1 MVVAIISLLHIGRVS
16 IMVKIGD
23 KIDNR
28 YRITSR
34 IGTGG
39 MAEVFEATDFVSKR
53 VVAIKIMKE
62 ELISDVSNVE
72 RFRHEVMSCA
82 SMNHP
87 NIIKVYNQGTY
98 DDRPYMAYEYIKGQT
113 LSEKLTFL
121 TRLTVYESCQIMVQL
136 LDAVDYIHKH
146 GIIHR
151 DIKPQNIFCLAD
163 GTIKLADFGIAVEA
177 NMDETKTEEGILGS
191 VFYLAPEVCSGKQVS
206 VQSDIYSI
214 GVTFFE
220 LVTGRLP
227 FEEGRAIDVA
237 MSHIKKPFPSTSK
250 YSQGIPKE
258 IDKII
263 LKACKRNPKER
274 YSSALEMKKAIENV
288 LENKTNF
295 KSEKRNWFK
304 RLFGFK

>member
-1 MVVAIISLLHIGRVS
+1 MVVAIISLSHTGRVS

-23 KIDNR
+23 RIDDR

-39 MAEVFEATDFVSKR
+39 MAEVFEATDFVAKR
-53 VVAIKIMKE
+53 VVAIKIMRE
-62 ELISDVSNVE
+62 ELIGDEENVN
-72 RFRHEVMSCA
+72 RFKHEVMSCA
-82 SMNHP
+82 AMNHP

-113 LSEKLTFL
+113 LAEKLTFL

-136 LDAVDYIHKH
+136 LDAVNYIHNH

-151 DIKPQNIFCLAD
+151 DIKPQNIFYLAD
-163 GTIKLADFGIAVEA
+163 GTIKLADFGIAVDA
-177 NMDETKTEEGILGS
+177 NIDETKTEKGILGS
-191 VFYLAPEVCSGKQVS
+191 VFYLAPEVCSGKQVT
-206 VQSDIYSI
+206 VQSDIYSV

-227 FEEGRAIDVA
+227 FEEGRAIDIA
-237 MSHIKKPFPSTSK
+237 MSHIKKPFPSATK
-250 YSQGIPKE
+250 YSPSVPKE

-274 YSSALEMKKAIENV
+274 YASALEMKVAIEAAIA
-288 LENKTNF
+288 NKTNF
-295 KSEKRNWFK
+295 KGEKQNWFK

>member
-1 MVVAIISLLHIGRVS
+1 MVR
-16 IMVKIGD
+16 IGD
-23 KIDNR
+23 RIDER

-62 ELISDVSNVE
+62 ELITDEENVE
-72 RFRHEVMSCA
+72 RFKHEVMSCA

-87 NIIKVYNQGTY
+87 NIIKVYNHGVY
-98 DDRPYMAYEYIKGQT
+98 EDRPYMAYEYIKGQT
-113 LSEKLTFL
+113 LTEKLTFL

-136 LDAVDYIHKH
+136 LDAVNYIHRH

-151 DIKPQNIFCLAD
+151 DIKPQNIFYLAD
-163 GTIKLADFGIAVEA
+163 GTIKLADFGIAVDA
-177 NMDETKTEEGILGS
+177 NIDETKTEKGILGS
-191 VFYLAPEVCSGKQVS
+191 VFYLAPEVCAGKQAS
-206 VQSDIYSI
+206 VQSDIYSV

-227 FEEGRAIDVA
+227 FEEGRAVDIA
-237 MSHIKKPFPSTSK
+237 MSHIKKPFPSATKFSPTV
-250 YSQGIPKE
+250 PKE

-274 YSSALEMKKAIENV
+274 YENALDMKRAIELAMSN
-288 LENKTNF
+288 NANF
-295 KSEKRNWFK
+295 KAEKKNWFK

>member
-1 MVVAIISLLHIGRVS
+1 MVEATTLQSHIGS
-16 IMVKIGD
+16 ILIMVKIGD
-23 KIDNR
+23 KIDGR

-39 MAEVFEATDFVSKR
+39 MAEVFEATDFVAKR

-62 ELISDVSNVE
+62 ELISDVSYVE

-113 LSEKLTFL
+113 LAEKLTFL

-151 DIKPQNIFCLAD
+151 DIKPQNIFYLAD
-163 GTIKLADFGIAVEA
+163 GTVKLADFGIAVEA

-191 VFYLAPEVCSGKQVS
+191 VFYLAPEVCSGKQVTI
-206 VQSDIYSI
+206 QSDIYSV

-220 LVTGRLP
+220 LVTGRVP
-227 FEEGRAIDVA
+227 FEEGRAVDVA
-237 MSHIKKPFPSTSK
+237 MSHIKKPFPAPSK

-274 YSSALEMKKAIENV
+274 YITANDMKIAVENV
-288 LENKTNF
+288 LNNKTNF
-295 KSEKRNWFK
+295 KSEKKNWFK